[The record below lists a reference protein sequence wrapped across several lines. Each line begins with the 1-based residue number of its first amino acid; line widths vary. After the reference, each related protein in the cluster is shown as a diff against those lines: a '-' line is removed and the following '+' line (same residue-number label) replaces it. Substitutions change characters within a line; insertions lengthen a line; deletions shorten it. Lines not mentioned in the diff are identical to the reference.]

1 MQEVLDGGPGHHHP
15 GSILPPG
22 GGSDGWQVG
31 QAMKGCG
38 VDVVIDVAVGV
49 VVDVTV
55 VGIDRVVA
63 VEDCRGRDMGIA
75 GSVAGMEKEGKDDLG
90 GKVGVGEGAGLKGVN
105 EKQNFLGARVV
116 GG

>member
-1 MQEVLDGGPGHHHP
+1 MDPGDSRSKDEP
-15 GSILPPG
+15 
-22 GGSDGWQVG
+22 VG
-31 QAMKGCG
+31 VVVG
-38 VDVVIDVAVGV
+38 VTVGMVVDVAVGV

-55 VGIDRVVA
+55 DRIDRVGKLGV
-63 VEDCRGRDMGIA
+63 R
-75 GSVAGMEKEGKDDLG
+75 EGKDDLG